1 MPVDLAFE
9 LSYLLSDKVGA
20 GVEVKGVNFNPD
32 TGELCVE
39 AVVEGRGERRACTVV
54 KPCRGLREEAKWLR
68 CVSRTL
74 TASEKHVE
82 ELARGLA

>member
-9 LSYLLSDKVGA
+9 LSYLLGDRLGA
-20 GVEVKGVNFNPD
+20 SVEVRSVSFNPD

-39 AVVEGRGERRACTVV
+39 AVVEGRGVRRACTLV
-54 KPCRGLREEAKWLR
+54 KPCKGLREEAKWMR
-68 CVSRTL
+68 CVSKTL

-82 ELARGLA
+82 ELARGLS